1 MQYWMLGC
9 DYCTSTCTS
18 YCTHTNLLVWMT
30 TRPVLDPQTLIH
42 TGVHST
48 LLMLDKLQWKWV
60 GRTPFAVK
68 SSKLLSDTLR
78 MYEPLRFSLSAWPP
92 GTITTWNSSVCK
104 QRNRSQC
111 AWYTPTV
118 HMVHSWGDSLADYC
132 WHGGYGRLECPQQI
146 MIAVSVDKSQ
156 RG

>member
-1 MQYWMLGC
+1 
-9 DYCTSTCTS
+9 
-18 YCTHTNLLVWMT
+18 
-30 TRPVLDPQTLIH
+30 LDPQTLIH
-42 TGVHST
+42 TGVHCT

-60 GRTPFAVK
+60 GRAPFAVK

-92 GTITTWNSSVCK
+92 GNITTWNSSVSK
-104 QRNRSQC
+104 QRNRIQC
-111 AWYTPTV
+111 ACHTRFTPTV
-118 HMVHSWGDSLADYC
+118 HMVHSWGGSLADFNR

-156 RG
+156 RV